1 MEIRENKCLKT
12 VKILNLR
19 KEDTLQ
25 AIADKKEAISR
36 ISGDDWEQ
44 LKANMTKQLVPV
56 QTQQSWPHAAT
67 ACKESL
73 C

>member
-36 ISGDDWEQ
+36 ISGDD
-44 LKANMTKQLVPV
+44 
-56 QTQQSWPHAAT
+56 
-67 ACKESL
+67 
-73 C
+73 